1 MFHHG
6 IEHRSATDS
15 KNRILSMMT
24 SSLRIFALAFMIF
37 LAKDS
42 CAKLPG
48 QLYLDIRGGMSFPG
62 IASQGSGFI
71 GRNFAGTA
79 TYIPLP
85 DTKVGAQ
92 ISLGIESQA
101 FRHYFDERVFVE
113 HAQRGITSDICAS
126 MSVGNRMHFLV
137 GINVFLPF
145 YREVDMGE
153 KNYNEVYFYSNTT
166 LMSTYTYSPVQAS
179 AVVGF
184 DCSLGKKSQSHFGL
198 RVAQAGISPVRED
211 VYYNDA
217 TGDTIVLSRRMKPIA
232 VQLSFSV
239 RIVLREKRKEKLIES
254 E

>member
-1 MFHHG
+1 
-6 IEHRSATDS
+6 
-15 KNRILSMMT
+15 MMAI
-24 SSLRIFALAFMIF
+24 SLRIFSLALMIF
-37 LAKDS
+37 LVKDS

-48 QLYLDIRGGMSFPG
+48 QLYLDVRGGISFPG

-85 DTKVGAQ
+85 DAKVGAQ

-126 MSVGNRMHFLV
+126 MSTGNRIHFLV

-166 LMSTYTYSPVQAS
+166 LMSTYKYSPVQAS
-179 AVVGF
+179 ALIGF
-184 DCSLGKKSQSHFGL
+184 DCSLGRKRQSHFGL
-198 RVAQAGISPVRED
+198 RVAQAGISPVREETSYD
-211 VYYNDA
+211 DA
-217 TGDTIVLSRRMKPIA
+217 TGDTILLSRKMKPLSA
-232 VQLSFSV
+232 QLSFSV
-239 RIVLREKRKEKLIES
+239 RIIPREKRGEN
-254 E
+254 